1 MNVYDF
7 DKTIFKI
14 DSTAG
19 LVKYLFVHEPR
30 TLLSIPRTVMF
41 GIGYGLHI
49 VKKLTFKTNLYHM
62 FTFVKDMDAVVDAYV
77 EDSMQYVQKWYL
89 EQQKADDVIISAS
102 PEFLIKR
109 FAKKM
114 GVQYVMAS
122 KVDPYSGAYDGLNC
136 HGKEKVTRFYAMF
149 PEGHVDGFWSDSLTD
164 TPLARIADHA
174 YLVKGAKMTKWPEEV
189 LEKEGKSR

>member
-30 TLLSIPRTVMF
+30 SLLSIPRTVVF

-109 FAKKM
+109 FAKKL

-122 KVDPYSGAYDGLNC
+122 KVDLYSGLKLSWKRKGDKILC
-136 HGKEKVTRFYAMF
+136 HVSGRTCGWILVRFSYRYSFSAHCRSCLSGKRC
-149 PEGHVDGFWSDSLTD
+149 
-164 TPLARIADHA
+164 
-174 YLVKGAKMTKWPEEV
+174 
-189 LEKEGKSR
+189 